1 MNVSPAVPPPNNSD
15 RRTADAIEKSLHQ
28 LEQINQKLDRILE
41 AIDKLFAK

>member
-1 MNVSPAVPPPNNSD
+1 MNASPAAPPPKNSD
-15 RRTADAIEKSLHQ
+15 HRIADATEKSLHQ